1 MTGVD
6 SLSALKKEETIR
18 MDQNYYADSA
28 VQFCCYD
35 VSGDSPL
42 LVKPRFHMTLSEMSF
57 DTSDTE
63 RFDLIRFDE
72 NECSKI

>member
-1 MTGVD
+1 MTG
-6 SLSALKKEETIR
+6 SIACYLKKRGNDTNR
-18 MDQNYYADSA
+18 PKTNADSA
-28 VQFCCYD
+28 VQFCCSD